1 MDKRDA
7 YYAQQR
13 KDTLAKAGA
22 GAGAGAEAAGAHA
35 KADHGHAAPAHKAH

>member
-22 GAGAGAEAAGAHA
+22 GAGAEAGGAHA
-35 KADHGHAAPAHKAH
+35 KVDHGHAAPAAHKAH